1 MWRRSPKFLDII
13 RRVWSTEI
21 PGIIM
26 YQVMKKFEAIKA
38 QLKMLNKEI
47 YYDIQ
52 AADIQAY
59 NNMMYAQQRMHEYPR
74 NMLYIEEN

>member
-1 MWRRSPKFLDII
+1 
-13 RRVWSTEI
+13 
-21 PGIIM
+21 M

-38 QLKMLNKEI
+38 QLKMLSKEI

>member
-13 RRVWSTEI
+13 RRVWSAEI

-38 QLKMLNKEI
+38 QLKMLSKEI